1 MLYSS
6 LLTPHPYYL
15 MIDKLRVV
23 LAGKLPPGSFIRN
36 VVTLMTGTTF
46 AQALMILV
54 APILTRSYSPE
65 DFGVY
70 ALYTSIA
77 SILTVL
83 ACWSYDYAIV
93 LPEHDEDA
101 ANILGLSILICL
113 GMAGLTLIIV
123 TFLRYPLTEILNAPG
138 LTIWLWCMPLS
149 VLGAGLFKAF
159 NYWST
164 RRKHFKRLAVRQ
176 VTQSTITS
184 ATQIGAGIT
193 LNTGPGGLIGGLI
206 VGQLAATS
214 RLAWQIGKD
223 EGEFLK
229 SCISFKNLK
238 RMAIRYKKFPLYDS
252 LSGLFNMSSTML
264 PTLLLGYFFSP
275 AVVGFYALGQRV
287 LSLPMNVIGGS
298 IAQVFFPQ
306 ATKADRDG
314 ELSKI
319 TLNMFE
325 RLLAIGFVPLM
336 LIAIVAPDLFALV
349 FGERWW
355 TAGEYVRWMS
365 LWVFFQFVSSPLSTI
380 YYVKERQR
388 NLLLFNVVMFLL
400 RFLVIVVG
408 GSRGDVI
415 LTIFLLGLTGSVSY
429 CFFAIYITYL
439 AGIAIPQVLLSI
451 AKQLVFGI
459 PYCIFPLLVWY
470 ISKSSLAFVL
480 VAVASGFVFLFI
492 MLKSFKKMGINT
504 I

>member
-1 MLYSS
+1 
-6 LLTPHPYYL
+6 

-206 VGQLAATS
+206 VGQLAATG

-223 EGEFLK
+223 EGKVLISYISIQKLK
-229 SCISFKNLK
+229 QIAL
-238 RMAIRYKKFPLYDS
+238 RYKKFPLYDS
-252 LSGLFNMSSTML
+252 WSSLFNTASTML
-264 PTLLLGYFFSP
+264 PALLLGYFFTP
-275 AVVGFYALGQRV
+275 AVVGYYALGNRV
-287 LSLPMNVIGGS
+287 LAMPMNVIGGS
-298 IAQVFFPQ
+298 IAQVFFPRATQ
-306 ATKADRDG
+306 AQHDG
-314 ELSKI
+314 ELSRV
-319 TLNMFE
+319 TLDMFE
-325 RLLAIGFVPLM
+325 RLLAIGFVPVM
-336 LIAIVAPDLFALV
+336 LIALVAPDLFSLV
-349 FGERWW
+349 FGEKWRV
-355 TAGEYVRWMS
+355 AGQYARWMS
-365 LWVFFQFVSSPLSTI
+365 LWLLFVFVSSPLSTM
-380 YYVKERQR
+380 YYVKERQKDGLIINFIMFSSR
-388 NLLLFNVVMFLL
+388 LLV
-400 RFLVIVVG
+400 LVIGGIKGDALFTIALFGITGAVLWIVNCVYILYLADVPGLRTFSAILKQVTEGVPYAILPLMAWHIYGNTISFVLAGVG
-408 GSRGDVI
+408 AGI
-415 LTIFLLGLTGSVSY
+415 IFLIIMAVK
-429 CFFAIYITYL
+429 I
-439 AGIAIPQVLLSI
+439 
-451 AKQLVFGI
+451 K
-459 PYCIFPLLVWY
+459 
-470 ISKSSLAFVL
+470 KSGTL
-480 VAVASGFVFLFI
+480 I
-492 MLKSFKKMGINT
+492 
-504 I
+504 